1 MGKKET
7 AGLRGL
13 CRADPPGVG
22 VLLLLRGRRRG
33 LIATLALLVATTMMP
48 GWRRALLV
56 ALLAFHGR
64 AAGVAA
70 LTALRRR
77 TLDLTALTILALLIA
92 TAMASGRR

>member
-33 LIATLALLVATTMMP
+33 LIATLALLVATMMMP
-48 GWRRALLV
+48 G
-56 ALLAFHGR
+56 
-64 AAGVAA
+64 
-70 LTALRRR
+70 
-77 TLDLTALTILALLIA
+77 
-92 TAMASGRR
+92 